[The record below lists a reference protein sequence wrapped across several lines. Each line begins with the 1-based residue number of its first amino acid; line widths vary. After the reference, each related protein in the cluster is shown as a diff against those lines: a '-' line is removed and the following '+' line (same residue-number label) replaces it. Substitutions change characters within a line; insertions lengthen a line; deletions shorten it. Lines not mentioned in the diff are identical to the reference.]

1 MAEKILSP
9 GVFTNEI
16 DQSFLPATAGPI
28 GAAIVGPT
36 VKGPVLIPTVVNS
49 YSEYVQIF
57 GELIESGSDNYQYL
71 TSHTA
76 KEYLRQGGPA
86 TVIRVADP
94 DGISTK
100 ASATVA
106 AAGTPVTATKAFASF
121 VFTNVPS
128 GSAGT
133 LSGNAPDTFAIGD
146 VTYAFVSSS
155 LGLSN
160 SSTQVFID
168 FPDALNLATTTT
180 TVAQNTVNAI
190 NNNEGNGT
198 TSLGIS
204 ASFAAAVLSITSSAD
219 GGTNYAITSGSV
231 TAGEGVSK
239 APFLGELLLRNDGT
253 AGMTGGAVASVSGQN
268 LFTIE
273 VLGNGNTFNNTS
285 TLGTDQVLLPQTS
298 SIGNNLFSSGSYGG
312 RSDNFRYEISQ
323 KNLKKGTFTLA
334 LRQGNDSIT
343 SKKVIETFDN
353 ISLDPGESNYILK
366 RIGNTTN
373 VISVEDG
380 QAFIQ
385 PTGEFPNKSKNIR
398 ISEVLVNTPN
408 YLKEDGTVDSN
419 AYPNSASVVPA
430 VGSGSAGGSFDGG
443 DFGQEI
449 EHPFNFYDEIAA
461 SNSQGV
467 DMSESA
473 ALVTTSA
480 VGGGYMTAL
489 NLLKNKDEFDINILY
504 LPGVIDQLDDHS
516 TVIGEAIQVCE
527 DRGDCFLVYDNVSK
541 TSTVATAKT
550 NTEARNSSYAAVYY
564 PWVQIQDATTGNF
577 RFVPPSVVISGVYH
591 FNDTVGQPWFAPAGL
606 NRGGIDSAVQAYK
619 KLTQKNRDDLYDSNT
634 NPIATFPGQGVTVFG
649 QKTTQ
654 KKASALDRV
663 NVRRLLIN
671 LKKFV
676 ANSSRNLVFEQNT
689 SDLRNQFLNIVNPYM
704 EQVQANSGLNAFRVV
719 MDDSNNTPETIDRNL
734 LIGQIFVQPSRTAEF
749 IVLDFVVQ
757 PTGAAFPE

>member
-36 VKGPVLIPTVVNS
+36 VKGPVLIPTIVNS

-57 GELIESGSDNYQYL
+57 GELIESGSDNFQYL
-71 TSHTA
+71 TSHAA

-86 TVIRVADP
+86 TIIRVADP
-94 DGISTK
+94 DSIGTK
-100 ASATVA
+100 ASAVVKSPDTTEGVN
-106 AAGTPVTATKAFASF
+106 TATGSITLVAGA
-121 VFTNVPS
+121 S
-128 GSAGT
+128 GSDVGV
-133 LSGNAPDTFAIGD
+133 PDEVQIGS
-146 VTYAFVSSS
+146 TQFTFVSASS
-155 LGLSN
+155 GYTN
-160 SSTQVFID
+160 SSTQIFVNFSNAANAGAAGSAI
-168 FPDALNLATTTT
+168 NL
-180 TVAQNTVNAI
+180 VNAI
-190 NNNEGNGT
+190 NDAERDGLTNLNIT
-198 TSLGIS
+198 
-204 ASFAAAVLSITSSAD
+204 AS
-219 GGTNYAITSGSV
+219 
-231 TAGEGVSK
+231 
-239 APFLGELLLRNDGT
+239 
-253 AGMTGGAVASVSGQN
+253 GAVSGQVQLSGSSAGTSAN
-268 LFTIE
+268 LSVSVTGNFASATNIGGGTVQGTSGQDLFTIE
-273 VLGNGNTFNNTS
+273 VLGNGPTFNSTS
-285 TLGTDQVLLPQTS
+285 SFGDDNILLPLTS
-298 SIGNNLFSSGSYGG
+298 SAGNDQFSTGNFGG
-312 RSDNFRYEISQ
+312 QPDNFRFEISQ
-323 KNLKKGTFTLA
+323 RNLQKGTFTLL
-334 LRQGNDSIT
+334 LRQGNDST
-343 SKKVIETFDN
+343 KSKKVIETFEN
-353 ISLDPGESNYILK
+353 ISLDPGASNYILK

-373 VISVEDG
+373 TISVEDG

-398 ISEVLVNTPN
+398 IKSVAVNTPK
-408 YLKEDGTVDSN
+408 YLKEDGTVDSGR
-419 AYPNSASVVPA
+419 YPDSSSFLPA
-430 VGSGSAGGSFDGG
+430 VGSGSFGGAFSGG
-443 DFGQEI
+443 DFGSEI
-449 EHPFNFYDEIAA
+449 EHPFNFYDTINA

-473 ALVTTSA
+473 AAVGASS
-480 VGGGYMTAL
+480 VGGGYATAI
-489 NLLKNKDEFDINILY
+489 NLLKNKDEFDINLLF

-516 TVIGEAIQVCE
+516 TIIGNAIQMCE

-550 NTEARNSSYAAVYY
+550 NTEARNSSFAAVYY
-564 PWVQIQDATTGNF
+564 PWIQIQDATTGNF
-577 RFVPPSVVISGVYH
+577 RFVPPSTVIAGVYH

-619 KLTQKNRDDLYDSNT
+619 KLTQSNRDDLYDSNV

-649 QKTTQ
+649 QKTIQ

-704 EQVQANSGLNAFRVV
+704 EQVQANQGLNAFRVV
-719 MDDSNNTPETIDRNL
+719 MDDSNNTPETIDRNQ
-734 LIGQIFVQPSRTAEF
+734 LIGQIFIQPARTAEF